1 MDRTIKKRLTITRLE
16 MLLIKHNRLHP
27 TKNRTTETNHV
38 QQIDLYAITEK
49 RLNYSFEYT
58 RK

>member
-1 MDRTIKKRLTITRLE
+1 MRYAINILE
-16 MLLIKHNRLHP
+16 MSLIKHKRLHP

-38 QQIDLYAITEK
+38 QQIDLYAINEK